1 MTEHRLGYQWD
12 ADADAAQHVMRRVPA
27 RVRQL
32 LVAAELLRLLASLG
46 ARVGVRQADLAE
58 HLKDSM
64 ASVASQTRA
73 IQVWLGQHDEMD
85 KVWVEIRRVVRQELQ
100 ALLAPELAL
109 LAAADEVDDDEATA
123 STDSEQ
129 SDDE

>member
-73 IQVWLGQHDEMD
+73 IQVWLGERDEMD

-109 LAAADEVDDDEATA
+109 LAAADEVDDEATA